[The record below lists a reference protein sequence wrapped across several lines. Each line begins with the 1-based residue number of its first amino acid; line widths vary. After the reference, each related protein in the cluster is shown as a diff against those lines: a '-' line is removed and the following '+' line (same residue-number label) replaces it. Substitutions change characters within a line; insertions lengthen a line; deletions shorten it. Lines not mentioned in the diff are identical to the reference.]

1 MALLWNY
8 AIFTKNPITYS
19 WGDAVTGIQGLR
31 YNFNQAWDSRLRF
44 YGDNDVAWVTDRCGL
59 PANYSAPYSW
69 ILPPKAWWLGSNVG
83 ITGTWAFT
91 GSWALGINIESTMEG
106 SGTISD
112 ANLGLILSAV
122 ATLSGIGGLSADVS
136 GALQA
141 SATLAGSGDMS
152 WALGALAW
160 AVATLSWSGTMD
172 NDITALAFLSA
183 DIYVNQSEASVQQIV
198 DWVWNA
204 LATNYNTSWTM
215 WEAAQTSGGG
225 GGGAT
230 AAQIWAYSDRTLTES
245 AWLSTE
251 EHDKLFSLENSTWG
265 GGGFSSQAIQSSIS
279 NAKREILEK
288 IDEIPQISLEN
299 TENKL
304 DEIVSQ
310 NDIAKAEILDTIK
323 SSENEICS
331 DVIRKTKE
339 LKEDNI
345 KTRNLVMQKSE
356 KIDKNVSKL
365 ADRQD
370 LTDKTIEDEADEIEN
385 VLEQN
390 IEFEADD
397 IENQINSQIDK
408 EIEEIESNLPNN
420 GNNNGTEG

>member
-1 MALLWNY
+1 
-8 AIFTKNPITYS
+8 
-19 WGDAVTGIQGLR
+19 
-31 YNFNQAWDSRLRF
+31 
-44 YGDNDVAWVTDRCGL
+44 
-59 PANYSAPYSW
+59 
-69 ILPPKAWWLGSNVG
+69 
-83 ITGTWAFT
+83 
-91 GSWALGINIESTMEG
+91 MEG